1 MIPLIN
7 LREIDKKRLRN
18 LKDRAETN
26 LKSEDIWFVHTVLA
40 QCFLPYHDPKTE
52 RWHKKNGAFSILLT
66 AGAIEDKESFRILG
80 LPFGAKPRLFQSYIC
95 TQAIKHQ
102 SPVIPVEPSMT
113 AMLVELGYD
122 PKGGPRGNI
131 VSFKEQITRFARC
144 HFTLVGPGPL
154 EGMRRYIETTPI
166 KQFDVWFA
174 PHPKQGTLWPSEIV
188 LTDDYY
194 YSLKDHAVPFD
205 FRALKAIQNNP
216 RSQDIYLWMTQR
228 LCRIPQ
234 KKPLLMLWKDLHEMF
249 GGRTA
254 FRRFKQ
260 LFPEE
265 LTAARIAYP
274 DARVELQKDGALF
287 RTSLPPI
294 PKTKVEVRKK
304 IM

>member
-1 MIPLIN
+1 MGFTCCQSSARGGGMIPFIN
-7 LREIDKKRLRN
+7 LRKIDKKRLRN
-18 LKDRAETN
+18 LKDRVETN
-26 LKSEDIWFVHTVLA
+26 LKSEDVWFVHTVLA
-40 QCFLPYHDPKTE
+40 QCFLSYHDPKTE

-66 AGAIEDKESFRILG
+66 AGAIEDKESFRVLG

-102 SPVIPVEPSMT
+102 SPVIPVKPSMT

-131 VSFKEQITRFARC
+131 ASFKEQITRFARC

-234 KKPLLMLWKDLHEMF
+234 NKPLLMLWKVVYL
-249 GGRTA
+249 
-254 FRRFKQ
+254 
-260 LFPEE
+260 
-265 LTAARIAYP
+265 YP
-274 DARVELQKDGALF
+274 AGNSVASKSGTIPPFHHLCEGALPWYH
-287 RTSLPPI
+287 TSFS
-294 PKTKVEVRKK
+294 TS
-304 IM
+304 

>member
-1 MIPLIN
+1 
-7 LREIDKKRLRN
+7 
-18 LKDRAETN
+18 
-26 LKSEDIWFVHTVLA
+26 
-40 QCFLPYHDPKTE
+40 
-52 RWHKKNGAFSILLT
+52 
-66 AGAIEDKESFRILG
+66 
-80 LPFGAKPRLFQSYIC
+80 
-95 TQAIKHQ
+95 
-102 SPVIPVEPSMT
+102 MT

-131 VSFKEQITRFARC
+131 ASFKEQITRFARC

-205 FRALKAIQNNP
+205 FRALKSIQNNP
-216 RSQDIYLWMTQR
+216 RSQDLYLWMTQR
-228 LCRIPQ
+228 LCRISQ
-234 KKPLLMLWKDLHEMF
+234 NKPLLMLWKDLHEMF

-287 RTSLPPI
+287 STSLPPI
-294 PKTKVEVRKK
+294 PKTKVGVRKK